1 MLIDTVSFNPDGME
15 ISVNLK
21 WEKIE
26 TLRDFCEFFDGLTVK
41 AVAECSGD
49 LYLLCGNYMRPLME
63 GGPRWIVRVSADDG
77 QLDISSAEVSLAIA
91 ESFQRYCN
99 HCRRVYAREKTHGL

>member
-1 MLIDTVSFNPDGME
+1 MIDTVSFNPEGLK
-15 ISVNLK
+15 ISVDLK

-26 TLRDFCEFFDGLTVK
+26 TLRDFCEFVDGLTVK

-49 LYLLCGNYMRPLME
+49 LYLLCWNYTRPLME
-63 GGPRWIVRVSADDG
+63 GGPRWIVRVSADGD

-91 ESFQRYCN
+91 ESFQRYCT
-99 HCRRVYAREKTHGL
+99 HCSMVYAHEQTHGL